1 MAVAKQF
8 LVIGAGRFGSSV
20 AGTLYSLGHD
30 VMVIDK
36 NETLIQQISDSVTH
50 AAQADTTSESALR
63 ALGIKDYDVA
73 VVAIGHEIQSS
84 IMTSILLIELGA
96 RYVVAKAQTEMHG
109 KVLKKIGVNRVIFP
123 ERDMGQKLAHS
134 LISPNIIDLIE
145 VSDHYSVVEVNA
157 PREMA
162 GRTLQELD
170 LRARYGVIVIALRS
184 REGEMN
190 IAPGAN
196 DKVREGDIIVA
207 VGENKALGKM
217 GWI

>member
-1 MAVAKQF
+1 MAKQF

-20 AGTLYSLGHD
+20 AVTLNSLGHD
-30 VMVIDK
+30 VMVVDK
-36 NETLIQQISDSVTH
+36 SESLVQQISDSVTH
-50 AAQADTTSESALR
+50 AIQADTTSESVLR

-145 VSDHYSVVEVNA
+145 LSDHYSVVEVNA

-162 GRTLQELD
+162 GRTMQDLD
-170 LRARYGVIVIALRS
+170 LRAKFGVNVIALRS
-184 REGEMN
+184 EDGKTN
-190 IAPGAN
+190 IAPGAG
-196 DKVREGDIIVA
+196 DTVRAGDILIA
-207 VGENKALGKM
+207 VGDNKALGKI